1 MAGNFQFSLYL
12 SQSGLSESERSNME
26 RIFATLTPERQ
37 QAVIDGW
44 PRYLAKLLEIKHYAE
59 EEKKRAVRETLTNI
73 RSLLSDIE
81 HRKKEASEK
90 AEAEGRE
97 ALDNVIG
104 SEEYERSRR
113 MDALKRIR
121 ERMGIP
127 EEQTRI
133 VPADPLAN
141 FL

>member
-26 RIFATLTPERQ
+26 RIFSTLAPERQ

-44 PRYLAKLLEIKHYAE
+44 PEYLAKLLEIKRYAE
-59 EEKKRAVRETLTNI
+59 EEKRRAIKETLSGI

-81 HRKKEASEK
+81 HRKREEESRKASE
-90 AEAEGRE
+90 ERE
-97 ALDNVIG
+97 ALDNVVG
-104 SEEYERSRR
+104 SEEYERVRR
-113 MDALKRIR
+113 MDALRRIR
-121 ERMGIP
+121 ERLGSQ
-127 EEQTRI
+127 EGAEK
-133 VPADPLAN
+133 VPAADPLAG